1 MKRFKVFPGTFM
13 AVASLVLLLALA
25 ACSGGASS
33 VTLETIEVDLQP
45 DPATL
50 ALQDLN
56 GNGTPDPGEPFS
68 IRAII
73 YTPGTNTKI
82 GDFVCEGVFIA
93 NVAMPGMDQAPV
105 ITNAPDGQFTSV
117 RQSFNI
123 TGKGSLLVSGTEP
136 GTGPGQNQ
144 RAVVGGTGQFAGATG
159 IITQTLAL
167 GVSLTPAFSAD
178 PVVGV
183 PVTFLSERVKFE
195 IRRTAQ

>member
-1 MKRFKVFPGTFM
+1 MH
-13 AVASLVLLLALA
+13 A
-25 ACSGGASS
+25 
-33 VTLETIEVDLQP
+33 

-56 GNGTPDPGEPFS
+56 GNGSPDPGEPFS
-68 IRAII
+68 IRAIL
-73 YTPGTNTKI
+73 YTPGSNTKI

-93 NVAMPGMDQAPV
+93 NVEMMGMDAAPV

-117 RQSFNI
+117 RQSFNL

-144 RAVVGGTGQFAGATG
+144 RAVVGGTGDFAGAPG
-159 IITQTLAL
+159 IVSQTLAL

-195 IRRTAQ
+195 IQKPTK

>member
-33 VTLETIEVDLQP
+33 PTLETFEVDVQA

-56 GNGTPDPGEPFS
+56 GNGSPDPGEPFS
-68 IRAII
+68 IRAIL

-93 NVAMPGMDQAPV
+93 NVEMVGMDQAPV

-117 RQSFNI
+117 RQSFNF
-123 TGKGSLLVSGTEP
+123 TGKGSILVSGTEP

-144 RAVVGGTGQFAGATG
+144 RAVVGGTGDFAGATG
-159 IITQTLAL
+159 ILSQTLAL

-183 PVTFLSERVKFE
+183 PVTFLSGRVKFE
-195 IRRTAQ
+195 IQKPAK

>member
-1 MKRFKVFPGTFM
+1 MKRFKVFPGTFL

-25 ACSGGASS
+25 ACSGGSS
-33 VTLETIEVDLQP
+33 LTSETIEVDLQP

-56 GNGTPDPGEPFS
+56 GNGSPDAGEPFS

-73 YTPGTNTKI
+73 YEPGTNTRI

-93 NVAMPGMDQAPV
+93 NVEMVGMTEAPV

-117 RQSFNI
+117 RQSFNL

-136 GTGPGQNQ
+136 GTGPDQNQ
-144 RAVVGGTGQFAGATG
+144 RAVVGGTGDFAGATG
-159 IITQTLAL
+159 IVSQTLAL

-195 IRRTAQ
+195 IQKTAQ

>member
-1 MKRFKVFPGTFM
+1 MVTRLKWAPIVTSF
-13 AVASLVLLLALA
+13 ALLLTLA
-25 ACSGGASS
+25 ACSGGASPP
-33 VTLETIEVDLQP
+33 TLETIEVDVQA

-56 GNGTPDPGEPFS
+56 GNGAPDPGEPFS
-68 IRAII
+68 IRAIL

-93 NVAMPGMDQAPV
+93 NVEMVGMDQAPV

-117 RQSFNI
+117 RQSFNF

-136 GTGPGQNQ
+136 GTGPGRNQ
-144 RAVVGGTGQFAGATG
+144 RAVVGGTGDFAGATG
-159 IITQTLAL
+159 IVSQTLAL

-195 IRRTAQ
+195 IQMPAK

>member
-1 MKRFKVFPGTFM
+1 MKRFSTFPRSSI
-13 AVASLVLLLALA
+13 VVVSLVLMLALA
-25 ACSGGASS
+25 ACAGEGNDLVS
-33 VTLETIEVDLQP
+33 ETIEADLQP

-56 GNGTPDPGEPFS
+56 GNGSPDPGEPFS
-68 IRAII
+68 IRAIL
-73 YTPGTNTKI
+73 YTPGSNTKI

-93 NVAMPGMDQAPV
+93 NVEMVGMDQAPV

-117 RQSFNI
+117 RQSFNF

-144 RAVVGGTGQFAGATG
+144 RAVVGGTGDFAGATG
-159 IITQTLAL
+159 IVSQTLAL

-178 PVVGV
+178 QVVGV
-183 PVTFLSERVKFE
+183 PVTFLSVRVKFE
-195 IRRTAQ
+195 IQKTAQ

>member
-13 AVASLVLLLALA
+13 AVASLALLLALA

-33 VTLETIEVDLQP
+33 PTLETIEVDVQA

-56 GNGTPDPGEPFS
+56 GNGSPDPGEPFS
-68 IRAII
+68 IRAIL

-93 NVAMPGMDQAPV
+93 NVEMTGMDSAPV

-117 RQSFNI
+117 RQSFNL
-123 TGKGSLLVSGTEP
+123 TGKGSILVSGTEP

-144 RAVVGGTGQFAGATG
+144 RAVVGGTGDFAGVTG
-159 IITQTLAL
+159 IVSQTLAL

-195 IRRTAQ
+195 IRKPAK